1 MPTLAKQGHEA
12 FCQHVASG
20 KSRIA
25 AYVEA
30 GYKHNHG
37 NAATLHGK
45 PHIKARIAEI
55 QCGNAQLLAIDAAI
69 SKQWVLECL
78 RVNALKG
85 LKEEKGASAA
95 ANRALELIGKELG
108 LFVERREVGR
118 PGDFEH
124 MSDEELDAALAE
136 KLAARG
142 MTQEQIDRFL
152 DRRALPQGPTAA

>member
-69 SKQWVLECL
+69 SKQWVLDCL
-78 RVNALKG
+78 RQNALKA
-85 LKEEKGASAA
+85 LKTEGGSNI
-95 ANRALELIGKELG
+95 ANRALELIGRELG
-108 LFVERREVGR
+108 MFLERQERGK
-118 PGDFEH
+118 PGDFSH
-124 MSDEELDAALAE
+124 LSDEELDAALAE
-136 KLAARG
+136 KLTARG
-142 MTQEQIDRFL
+142 MTPEQVERFL
-152 DRRALPQGPTAA
+152 NRSGVPLPPTAA